1 VIACPIGGIPECTG
15 GLKSVTLVPPK
26 DAAALAKAMTAAFSA
41 ATDPAALT
49 RAREQ
54 VVTEHSREVMYRK
67 ALRHFSGD
75 V

>member
-1 VIACPIGGIPECTG
+1 
-15 GLKSVTLVPPK
+15 
-26 DAAALAKAMTAAFSA
+26 MTAAFSA